1 MNIHPSDVEASGLRF
16 AVVVVPVAFGVLTT
30 NTVEQAFDRVGG
42 DRGNK
47 GSEFAMAAIEMA
59 RLRASL
65 DADGE
70 AGR

>member
-1 MNIHPSDVEASGLRF
+1 MNIHPSDLEASGLRF
-16 AVVVVPVAFGVLTT
+16 AVVVARFNHLASVRLLEGCTH
-30 NTVEQAFDRVGG
+30 RVGG

-65 DADGE
+65 DGDGE
-70 AGR
+70 AGQ

>member
-1 MNIHPSDVEASGLRF
+1 MDGVREVMRDTG
-16 AVVVVPVAFGVLTT
+16 VPVAFGVLTT
-30 NTVEQAFDRVGG
+30 DTVEQAFGRVGG

-59 RLRASL
+59 RFRASV